1 MDKYAAFVKKAN
13 QLLLGIGILFLLAA
27 VVLTAVQVFTRNV
40 FSTSFT
46 WAEEITRYMVIFAVY
61 FASGTVVYMDANARV
76 DIFYRMFSKKMQCI
90 LSCVFYLLTAVFLV
104 VMGYYGYIY
113 VARNMTI
120 WCASVRIPWAVPFS
134 ALIIG
139 AVNMLLQIP
148 VKMWQSIKEMKGME

>member
-27 VVLTAVQVFTRNV
+27 VVITAVQVFTRNV

-139 AVNMLLQIP
+139 AGNMLLQIP

>member
-13 QLLLGIGILFLLAA
+13 QFLLGIGILFLLAA
-27 VVLTAVQVFTRNV
+27 VVITAVQVFTRNV

>member
-27 VVLTAVQVFTRNV
+27 VVITAVQVFTRNV

-104 VMGYYGYIY
+104 VMGYYGYIG
-113 VARNMTI
+113 I
-120 WCASVRIPWAVPFS
+120 
-134 ALIIG
+134 
-139 AVNMLLQIP
+139 
-148 VKMWQSIKEMKGME
+148 

>member
-27 VVLTAVQVFTRNV
+27 VVITAVQVFTRNV

-134 ALIIG
+134 ALMIG
-139 AVNMLLQIP
+139 AVNMLLQVP
-148 VKMWQSIKEMKGME
+148 VKIWQSIKEMKGME

>member
-27 VVLTAVQVFTRNV
+27 VVITAVQVFTRNV

-134 ALIIG
+134 ALLIG
-139 AVNMLLQIP
+139 AGNMLLQIP
-148 VKMWQSIKEMKGME
+148 VKMWQSIKEMKRME

>member
-27 VVLTAVQVFTRNV
+27 VVITAVQVFTHNV

-113 VARNMTI
+113 VVRNMTI

-134 ALIIG
+134 ALLIG
-139 AVNMLLQIP
+139 AGNMLLQIP

>member
-1 MDKYAAFVKKAN
+1 
-13 QLLLGIGILFLLAA
+13 
-27 VVLTAVQVFTRNV
+27 
-40 FSTSFT
+40 
-46 WAEEITRYMVIFAVY
+46 MVIFAVY

-134 ALIIG
+134 ALLIG
-139 AVNMLLQIP
+139 AGNMLLQIP
-148 VKMWQSIKEMKGME
+148 VKMSHLFYKFSSESGRRPCHDCNFHNNTASLMIAPPVVPF

>member
-27 VVLTAVQVFTRNV
+27 VVITAVQVFTRNV

>member
-27 VVLTAVQVFTRNV
+27 VVITAVQVFTRNV

-139 AVNMLLQIP
+139 AGNMLLQVP

>member
-27 VVLTAVQVFTRNV
+27 VVITAVQVFTRNV

-113 VARNMTI
+113 VVRNMTI

-139 AVNMLLQIP
+139 AGNMLLQIP

>member
-27 VVLTAVQVFTRNV
+27 VVITAVQVFTRNV

-113 VARNMTI
+113 VVRNMTI

-134 ALIIG
+134 ALLIG
-139 AVNMLLQIP
+139 AGNMLLQIP

>member
-27 VVLTAVQVFTRNV
+27 VVITAVQVFTRNV

-139 AVNMLLQIP
+139 AGNMLLQVP
-148 VKMWQSIKEMKGME
+148 VKMWQSIKEMEGME

>member
-1 MDKYAAFVKKAN
+1 MDIYAAFVKKAN

-27 VVLTAVQVFTRNV
+27 VVITAVQVFTRNV

-134 ALIIG
+134 ALLIG
-139 AVNMLLQIP
+139 AGNMLLQIP

>member
-90 LSCVFYLLTAVFLV
+90 LSCVFYLLTADFLV

>member
-27 VVLTAVQVFTRNV
+27 VVITAVQVFTRNV

-134 ALIIG
+134 ALLIG
-139 AVNMLLQIP
+139 AGNMLLQIP